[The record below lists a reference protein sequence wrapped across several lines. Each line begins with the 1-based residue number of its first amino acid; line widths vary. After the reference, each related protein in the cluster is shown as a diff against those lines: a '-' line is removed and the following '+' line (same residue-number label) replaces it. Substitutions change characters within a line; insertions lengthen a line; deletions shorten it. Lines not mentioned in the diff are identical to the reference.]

1 MLCKGV
7 GVPVCVCVGVC
18 VICVHAY
25 VAFKMLLVNPLSN
38 YVTML
43 RIQSSSSGSLN
54 EWMGYKRTNE
64 RYGTAGTGPYACRTN
79 GNDQFG
85 LFRSLL
91 VLGIAIKVILGVTF
105 YTGSLLFRV
114 RHSLLPLCVS
124 VCERVVCLSLF
135 IFCMLVWVYACVYL
149 RKPDDDVVAAA
160 VFGVVSF
167 RLFM

>member
-54 EWMGYKRTNE
+54 EWMGINERTNATE
-64 RYGTAGTGPYACRTN
+64 RTGPDHMFVVQTEMTN
-79 GNDQFG
+79 
-85 LFRSLL
+85 L
-91 VLGIAIKVILGVTF
+91 
-105 YTGSLLFRV
+105 
-114 RHSLLPLCVS
+114 
-124 VCERVVCLSLF
+124 VCLGR
-135 IFCMLVWVYACVYL
+135 CWYL
-149 RKPDDDVVAAA
+149 E
-160 VFGVVSF
+160 
-167 RLFM
+167 LQ